1 MFVTFLFYC
10 FNFHYILNFIIFAY
24 SNYHIKKT
32 MIPVLVTIAAFFSI
46 ITTAIFKSIKQES
59 KFRILKRSII
69 VVFSIVIY
77 IICCMF
83 ILQQKVY

>member
-1 MFVTFLFYC
+1 
-10 FNFHYILNFIIFAY
+10 
-24 SNYHIKKT
+24 

-69 VVFSIVIY
+69 VVFSIIIY
-77 IICCMF
+77 IVCCMF